1 MVNGDFMIK
10 KVAKIIFLI
19 LIFQF
24 TSILPSYASESYIQ
38 SINTTAVIL
47 PGGDMNVT
55 QIWNTVSEDGS
66 EWFIPVNNLNH
77 MELENFKVYEMIYD
91 KAYPY
96 MFTSTWDSSDSL
108 QAKAYKYTDYY
119 NPKTNTRELCFGKGD
134 YGPKTFKLTW
144 TYKNAVVRYT
154 DNVNGFHINF
164 INKAMNVPIYNAT
177 LKIYVSDGKK
187 GFKSLNSDNV
197 QMWSFGY
204 EGRINISRGNSI
216 LAEADKALDRK
227 NGFMSVL
234 ARLDSSLISPETMSS
249 ISFNKQKDIAFKN
262 SSYVKNIFQKIHAF
276 FILQFFIIIRIFLFI
291 ISRFK
296 TRIPVLKRFFIY
308 RNTFK
313 YIKRDNELRKKV
325 ITKSIEE
332 IKKTKYKRDIPLNGN
347 LLMIQGMLELS
358 QFENF
363 ERTSLIDALILRL
376 LKKNFIRISEGSPY
390 EGMAPV
396 ITFTK
401 QFENDDPDDVMSR
414 IVSTYYDSRDV
425 QNKLYFSDITNR
437 KSLIKKEIRKI
448 LKYDDLVA
456 SLRLLKEQGYVYWNS
471 SWDATASVYISDKG
485 MEALKDI
492 YGLYNYL
499 KDFTIVDE
507 RDFDDVGLWDEY
519 LIMSSLFGISLKLSK
534 ELYDINPDYRFANCG
549 FFPEDYVIFSFGYSR
564 YSYYPYNPGN
574 PGFGG
579 EGGSSSFGGGAG
591 ASGAGFGGGSR

>member
-1 MVNGDFMIK
+1 MAR
-10 KVAKIIFLI
+10 KVVKIIFLI

-24 TSILPSYASESYIQ
+24 TSILPSYAENTYIQ

-47 PGGDMNVT
+47 PNGDMNVT

-77 MELENFKVYEMIYD
+77 MELINFKVYELEYG

-96 MFTSTWDSSDSL
+96 KYSSTWDSSASL
-108 QAKAYKYTDYY
+108 EAKAHKYSDYY
-119 NPKTNTRELCFGKGD
+119 NPKTKMRELCFGKGE
-134 YGPKTFKLTW
+134 YGPKTFMLTW
-144 TYKNAVVRYT
+144 TYKNAVVKYT
-154 DNVNGFHINF
+154 DNVIGFHINF
-164 INKAMNVPIYNAT
+164 INKAMNVPIYSAELN
-177 LKIYVSDGKK
+177 IYVSDGKK
-187 GFKSLNSDNV
+187 GYKKLNNDNV

-204 EGRINISRGNSI
+204 DGRICISKAYSI
-216 LAEADKALDRK
+216 FAETNKAIDQK

-234 ARLDSSLISPETMSS
+234 ARLDSSLVSPKMLSS
-249 ISFNKQKDIAFKN
+249 TSFEKQKGIAFKN
-262 SSYVKNIFQKIHAF
+262 SSYVMNIFQKIHAF
-276 FILQFFIIIRIFLFI
+276 FILQFFLIIRILLFI

-296 TRIPVLKRFFIY
+296 TRIPILRKFFIY

-313 YIKRDNELRKKV
+313 YIKRDNELRKKI
-325 ITKSIEE
+325 ITKSINE
-332 IKKTKYKRDIPLNGN
+332 IKKTKYKRGIPLNGN

-363 ERTSLIDALILRL
+363 ERTRLIDALILRL

-390 EGMAPV
+390 DGLAPV

-401 QFENDDPDDVMSR
+401 NFENDDPDDVLSR

-425 QNKLYFSDITNR
+425 QNRLYFTDVA
-437 KSLIKKEIRKI
+437 KSKSPIKKEIRKI
-448 LKYDDLVA
+448 LKYDDLLE
-456 SLRLLKEQGYVYWNS
+456 SLRLLKEHGYVYWNS

-499 KDFTIVDE
+499 KDFTIVAE
-507 RDFDDVGLWDEY
+507 RDFEDIALWDEY

-534 ELYDINPDYRFANCG
+534 ELDDINPDYRFANCE
-549 FFPEDYVIFSFGYSR
+549 FFPEDYVIFSFGYSK
-564 YSYYPYNPGN
+564 YSYYPYDPAN
-574 PGFGG
+574 PGFAG
-579 EGGSSSFGGGAG
+579 EGGSSSLGGGAG